1 MGFKNDGSALLK
13 EGPLKQQVRRFF
25 DAYLHH
31 MPSPLRRVIVRHFRR
46 HERSTLDVWEEFIVR
61 CRKLSSPRVLELG
74 TKRSCRDRSTKHTEW
89 VPRASVY
96 VGSDLTPGVDVDV
109 VADVH
114 QLSTIVGI
122 ESFDVI
128 LSCSTFEH
136 FKYPHLAAHEIMK
149 CLAMG
154 GLLFIQTHQTYPIH
168 SYPQDYF
175 RFSRE
180 ALASLFGTQMGFN
193 VIATDY
199 EYLAAI
205 ESPENK
211 KLRVEAAYLNVRLL
225 GEKTDRTPDEYVY
238 ELTYE

>member
-1 MGFKNDGSALLK
+1 MAFKNDDSALLK
-13 EGPLKQQVRRFF
+13 EGLLKQQVRRLF

-31 MPSPLRRVIVRHFRR
+31 VPTPLRRIIVGHLRR
-46 HERSTLDVWEEFIVR
+46 HERSSPDVLEAFIAR
-61 CRKLSSPRVLELG
+61 CQGLSSPRVLELG
-74 TKRSCRDRSTKHTEW
+74 TKRSRRDRSTKHTEW
-89 VPRASVY
+89 VPHAGTY
-96 VGSDLTPGVDVDV
+96 LGSDLRPGVDVDV

-114 QLSTIVGI
+114 QLSTIVGT

-136 FKYPHLAAHEIMK
+136 FKYPHRAAHEIMK
-149 CLAMG
+149 SLALG
-154 GLLFIQTHQTYPIH
+154 GLLFVQTHQTYPIH

-175 RFSRE
+175 RFTRQ

-199 EYLAAI
+199 EYPAVI
-205 ESPENK
+205 ESQENR

-225 GEKTDRTPDEYVY
+225 GEKTAITPDKYVY
-238 ELTYE
+238 EFTYQ

>member
-1 MGFKNDGSALLK
+1 MGFKIDGSALLK
-13 EGPLKQQVRRFF
+13 EGPLKQQVRRLF

-31 MPSPLRRVIVRHFRR
+31 IPNPLRRVIVRYLTR
-46 HERSTLDVWEEFIVR
+46 HERSTLDVREEFIAR
-61 CRKLSSPRVLELG
+61 CRELSSPRVLELG
-74 TKRSCRDRSTKHTEW
+74 TKRSRRDRSTKHTEW
-89 VPRASVY
+89 VPHANAY
-96 VGSDLTPGVDVDV
+96 LGSDVTPGVDVDV

-114 QLSTIVGI
+114 QLSTIVGT
-122 ESFDVI
+122 ESFDII

-149 CLAMG
+149 SLAVG

-180 ALASLFGTQMGFN
+180 ALASLFGTQMGLC

-199 EYLAAI
+199 EYPAAI

-225 GEKTDRTPDEYVY
+225 GEKTAITPDEYVY
-238 ELTYE
+238 EFTYQ